1 MGHAIET
8 VTSYE
13 QYMHGEAVSVGMM
26 AAGYIGRDL
35 GRTPQELLER
45 QSDVLRTYGLPVSA
59 PGLNSAAVLEAM
71 TRDKKVVRGD
81 IRFVL
86 IDKVGHAFLED
97 SIPIELI
104 KDNLKRITK

>member
-1 MGHAIET
+1 M
-8 VTSYE
+8 
-13 QYMHGEAVSVGMM
+13 
-26 AAGYIGRDL
+26 
-35 GRTPQELLER
+35 
-45 QSDVLRTYGLPVSA
+45 LRTYGLPVSA
-59 PGLNSAAVLEAM
+59 PGLNSAEVLEAM